1 MKNKKLSETNKRKR
15 PPKKEKK
22 MGGPWSP
29 VDDARA
35 FKVTVFDDGN
45 EGYAAYENRWRI
57 VARWRG
63 KVSLRNAS
71 VGAVIGSISEWKVEP
86 CE

>member
-1 MKNKKLSETNKRKR
+1 MEKR
-15 PPKKEKK
+15 PRKNTQTKK

-71 VGAVIGSISEWKVEP
+71 FAAVIGSISEWKVEP

>member
-1 MKNKKLSETNKRKR
+1 
-15 PPKKEKK
+15 
-22 MGGPWSP
+22 MGGPWIP

-35 FKVTVFDDGN
+35 FRVTVFDDGN

-71 VGAVIGSISEWKVEP
+71 FGAVIGSISEWKVEP